1 MKSRNHEAFRH
12 LARKILIHTVCLLGM
27 ATVMIYGIY
36 NFLFEAG
43 FSRMIPSFFQ
53 NVFGM
58 EKDAAVSFYERA
70 FRRHMDLIILLSMA
84 GIFFLFLHIYLRY
97 FTRYFEQISK
107 GMDNLMLDIPGEV
120 SLPAE
125 LLPIERKMNLL
136 GHIIDRQKSDMAL
149 MKQRKND
156 MIMYLAHDLKT
167 PLTSVIGYLSLL
179 NEEQRK
185 NDLVVYLAHDLKT
198 PLASSISYLNLL
210 LEEKAISEELR
221 EKYLSISLAKNQR
234 LEDLLNE
241 FLEIAKY
248 DLSHIVLQC
257 SRIDL
262 SRLLEQL
269 VFEFQPILEQKKL
282 TCRLDMG
289 EHLVLEC
296 DVDRMQR
303 VFDNLLRNAVL
314 YSQEGSQITV
324 TAEYKEGGL
333 ELQFA
338 NHGDTIPQEKLD
350 RIFEQFYRLDAGRST
365 DGSGLGLAIAKQI
378 VTLHGGTITAASRQ
392 GMTIFTIKI
401 PQPAM

>member
-1 MKSRNHEAFRH
+1 
-12 LARKILIHTVCLLGM
+12 
-27 ATVMIYGIY
+27 
-36 NFLFEAG
+36 
-43 FSRMIPSFFQ
+43 
-53 NVFGM
+53 
-58 EKDAAVSFYERA
+58 
-70 FRRHMDLIILLSMA
+70 
-84 GIFFLFLHIYLRY
+84 
-97 FTRYFEQISK
+97 
-107 GMDNLMLDIPGEV
+107 MLDIPGEV

-156 MIMYLAHDLKT
+156 MIM
-167 PLTSVIGYLSLL
+167 
-179 NEEQRK
+179 
-185 NDLVVYLAHDLKT
+185 YLAHDLKT

>member
-12 LARKILIHTVCLLGM
+12 LARKILIHTICLLGI
-27 ATVMIYGIY
+27 AVFMIYGIY
-36 NFLFEAG
+36 TFLFEAG
-43 FSRMIPSFFQ
+43 FSRIIPSLFQ

-58 EKDAAVSFYERA
+58 EKEAAVSFYDRI
-70 FRRHMDLIILLSMA
+70 FRRQMDLIIILSMA
-84 GIFFLFLHIYLRY
+84 GTFSIFFHIYLR
-97 FTRYFEQISK
+97 FFIRYFEQISK
-107 GMDNLMLDIPGEV
+107 GMDSLLLDIPGEV

-125 LLPIERKMNLL
+125 LLSIERKMNLL
-136 GHIIDRQKSDMAL
+136 GHTIDRQKRDMAL

-167 PLTSVIGYLSLL
+167 PL
-179 NEEQRK
+179 
-185 NDLVVYLAHDLKT
+185 
-198 PLASSISYLNLL
+198 ASSISYLNLL
-210 LEEKAISEELR
+210 LEEKEISEELR
-221 EKYLSISLAKNQR
+221 ERYLSISLAKNQR

-262 SRLLEQL
+262 ARLLEQL

-282 TCRLDMG
+282 TCLLDME
-289 EHLVLEC
+289 EHLALEC
-296 DVDRMQR
+296 DGDRMQR

-314 YSQEGSQITV
+314 YSQEGSQITI
-324 TAEYKEGGL
+324 TARQGEGEL

-338 NHGDTIPQEKLD
+338 NHGDTIPQEKLE

-378 VTLHGGTITAASRQ
+378 ITLHGGTITAVSRQ
-392 GMTIFTIKI
+392 GITIFIIKI
-401 PQPAM
+401 PQPDM

>member
-167 PLTSVIGYLSLL
+167 PL
-179 NEEQRK
+179 
-185 NDLVVYLAHDLKT
+185 
-198 PLASSISYLNLL
+198 ASSISYMNLL

>member
-167 PLTSVIGYLSLL
+167 PL
-179 NEEQRK
+179 
-185 NDLVVYLAHDLKT
+185 
-198 PLASSISYLNLL
+198 ASSISYMNLL

-365 DGSGLGLAIAKQI
+365 DGSSLGLAIAKQI

>member
-167 PLTSVIGYLSLL
+167 PL
-179 NEEQRK
+179 
-185 NDLVVYLAHDLKT
+185 
-198 PLASSISYLNLL
+198 ASSISYLNLL

-289 EHLVLEC
+289 EHLGLEC

>member
-156 MIMYLAHDLKT
+156 MIM
-167 PLTSVIGYLSLL
+167 
-179 NEEQRK
+179 
-185 NDLVVYLAHDLKT
+185 YLAHDLKT

>member
-167 PLTSVIGYLSLL
+167 PL
-179 NEEQRK
+179 
-185 NDLVVYLAHDLKT
+185 
-198 PLASSISYLNLL
+198 ASSISYLNLL

-282 TCRLDMG
+282 TSRLDMG

>member
-136 GHIIDRQKSDMAL
+136 GHIIDRQKSDIAL

-156 MIMYLAHDLKT
+156 MIM
-167 PLTSVIGYLSLL
+167 
-179 NEEQRK
+179 
-185 NDLVVYLAHDLKT
+185 YLAHDLKT